1 MAGRLFPINVGTACL
16 NRLKTARESRHMTMA
31 GARLGLSPGQMWNLD
46 ASTRTAIQ
54 DMDDHLF
61 NIERDYLNG
70 HLTEEQYQRLIGG
83 DAMGSTADV
92 TAL

>member
-1 MAGRLFPINVGTACL
+1 
-16 NRLKTARESRHMTMA
+16 MTMA
-31 GARLGLSPGQMWNLD
+31 GARLGLSPEQMWNLD

-54 DMDDHLF
+54 DMDDQLF
-61 NIERDYLNG
+61 NIESAYLNG
-70 HLTEEQYQRLIGG
+70 RLTEEQYQRLIGG